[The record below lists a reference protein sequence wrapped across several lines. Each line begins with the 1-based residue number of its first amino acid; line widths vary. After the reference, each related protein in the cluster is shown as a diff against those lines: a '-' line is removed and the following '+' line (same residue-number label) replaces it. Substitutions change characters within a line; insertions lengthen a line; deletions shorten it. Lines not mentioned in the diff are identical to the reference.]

1 MSNRLESFVTLS
13 VEVEIDV
20 ADILYICLGP
30 TVGTVLNRIH
40 SNENVGTASILIGEP
55 SLKSGARDRL
65 RFGDC
70 LNRVASG
77 AIPDE
82 NRGVVRG
89 IEKLPDV
96 LRSGERSRC
105 ECSVAAHV
113 RSCLAKN
120 TVP

>member
-13 VEVEIDV
+13 VEVEVDV

-40 SNENVGTASILIGEP
+40 SNEDIGTASILIGEP
-55 SLKSGARDRL
+55 SLKYRARDRL

-82 NRGVVRG
+82 DCGVVRG
-89 IEKLPDV
+89 LEKLPDI
-96 LRSGERSRC
+96 LRSGERSWC
-105 ECSVAAHV
+105 ERGVGAHV
-113 RSCLAKN
+113 RSCLAK
-120 TVP
+120 